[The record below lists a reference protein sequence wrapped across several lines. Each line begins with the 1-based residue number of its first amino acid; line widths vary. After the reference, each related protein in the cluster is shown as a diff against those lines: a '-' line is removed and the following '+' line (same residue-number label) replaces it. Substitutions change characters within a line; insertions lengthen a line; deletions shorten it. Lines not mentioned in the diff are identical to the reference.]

1 MSENFEEEQASQDE
15 IEKLQQEVRPANKKV
30 IVFNFILI
38 VVIFIGLFI
47 YMINVDGMENIKNV
61 LQQVDYKWVALGLL
75 CLAIHWICEAVNL
88 HIPIRKMYSEQTFKN
103 SFKVSML
110 GLLFNNITPFSTGGQ
125 PMQAY
130 ELTKTG
136 KRVSDSLSAMAMKFI
151 ITQTALVVSTIIVVL
166 FEFSFFANLMQDYI
180 WIAILGFAINIVAI
194 VVVILAGMKKK
205 MITFFTTP
213 IIKILGKI
221 HIFKN
226 PEATIEKLEK
236 SIDHFREQFL
246 FMKSEKKMV
255 IKMFLTAVIQSFA
268 YYSITYMVYR
278 AFGNEGIS
286 FWQIIPTQAF
296 LLLIMTFIPTP
307 GSGLGAE
314 GGFFLLFNSI
324 FQEGTINMSILFWRM
339 YTFYLPIIVGAF
351 FLIPIRKR
359 KIDRKDKDSEGE
371 RRKIK

>member
-88 HIPIRKMYSEQTFKN
+88 HIPIQKMYSEQTFKN

-213 IIKILGKI
+213 IIKMLGKI